1 MSPAEAL
8 SSLAVTYGVP
18 LGELDG
24 WTIAT
29 HLTRSGARLPDRGLR
44 AYAERLAAAA
54 VLRRAARLVGPMRA
68 ATRPVSEAMR
78 EPYQGELDIERTL
91 ENITGK
97 EFPDAGDWVVTRRQE
112 RRQEVVLMMDTS
124 LSMSGEKMAL
134 AAVATAVLAL
144 KMQGRDLAVVTFDDK
159 ARAISR
165 LGVDDSPEEV
175 VKLMLEQPVRGYTNI
190 AAALEVGASEL
201 ERGRNPRRAGLIITD
216 GVYTVG
222 QDPVPLAARFPR
234 LFVLLTEDY
243 KMNPGL
249 CRSMADQARGDVFP
263 VKSFQELPR
272 RMLDVA
278 DRVLR

>member
-1 MSPAEAL
+1 
-8 SSLAVTYGVP
+8 VP

-29 HLTRSGARLPDRGLR
+29 HLSRTGARLADRGMR

-54 VLRRAARLVGPMRA
+54 VLRRAADLVGPMRA
-68 ATRPVSEAMR
+68 ATRAVSEVMR
-78 EPYQGELDIERTL
+78 EPHQGELDVERTL

-97 EFPDAGDWVVTRRQE
+97 DFPDVDDWVVTRRQE
-112 RRQEVVLMMDTS
+112 RRQQVVLMMDTS

-159 ARAISR
+159 AKAISR
-165 LGVDDSPEEV
+165 LGADDPPEEV
-175 VKLMLEQPVRGYTNI
+175 VRLMLEQPVRGYTNI
-190 AAALEVGASEL
+190 AAALEVGAAEL
-201 ERGRNPRRAGLIITD
+201 ERGRNPRRAGLLITD

-222 QDPVPLAARFPR
+222 PDPVPLAARFPR

-278 DRVLR
+278 NLVLR